1 MPPRY
6 AVKAMRRFSKA
17 DHHHALALKARC
29 AWICAPMLTGLLV
42 AGAGMSGRITR
53 ASTPAAPQSS
63 AASAPKV
70 GEECTS
76 EMRPVLEWYSA
87 DRLNLQRFYD
97 VPGSQARQE
106 RLTTFYKNWL
116 AHLDRLNFDT
126 FSQAGKIDYIVF
138 RSSLEHELRG
148 LTLSEQQD
156 AGDKPFLPFA
166 PAIRQ
171 LEVNRQE
178 MQPLNPQEAA
188 RTVAGLTDA
197 INGAQKAVEGQLRSG
212 GKPDEMRER
221 KIRAA
226 HALHTLTALRD
237 TLRNWFTFYDGYDPQ
252 FTWWAAE
259 DYRRVDA
266 ALENYTT
273 FLRERVLGLHS
284 AAAPAAGGAARG
296 GNAGPRIAAPEPG
309 NSDDIIGNPVGREAL
324 NSELD
329 YEMIP
334 YTPEELIAIANKEF
348 AWCEN
353 EMKRASRQMG
363 YGDDWK
369 KALEKVKNMYVE
381 PGKQPDLIRKL
392 ALEAIQFVD
401 DHDLVTIPP
410 IARETWRM
418 QMMTP
423 QRQLINPFFT
433 GGETISVSY
442 PTDTMTYEQKMMSM
456 RGNNEPM
463 SKATVFHELIPGHEL
478 QGYMSARYRPYR
490 ASAFGRSAF
499 VTEGWSLYWEL
510 LFWDMKFQKTP
521 EERVGALFWHMHRC
535 ARIIFS
541 LSFHL
546 GKMTPD
552 ECIRFL
558 VDRVGFERDNAVGE
572 VRRSLAG
579 NYSVLYQAGY
589 LLGGRQLYALH
600 KELVDSGKMTSR
612 QFNDAILKE
621 NYIPIEMMRADLT
634 HQPLT
639 RRYKSHWKFY
649 NEASESAN

>member
-1 MPPRY
+1 MLDTMPPTHPAVHRL
-6 AVKAMRRFSKA
+6 VKADRY
-17 DHHHALALKARC
+17 HALALRVWC
-29 AWICAPMLTGLLV
+29 AGIGACVLAEFLLI
-42 AGAGMSGRITR
+42 GAGVAAN
-53 ASTPAAPQSS
+53 ASATAVSPPS
-63 AASAPKV
+63 AASAPKA
-70 GEECTS
+70 GEEYTS
-76 EMRPVLEWYSA
+76 EMRPLLEWYSA
-87 DRLNLQRFYD
+87 DRLNLERFYD
-97 VPGSQARQE
+97 VPGSHTREE
-106 RLTTFYKNWL
+106 RLAGFYKNWL
-116 AHLDRLNFDT
+116 ACLDQLKFDT

-138 RSSLEHELRG
+138 RNSLEHALRG
-148 LTLSEQQD
+148 LTLTEQQD
-156 AGDKPFLPFA
+156 AGDQPILPFA
-166 PAIRQ
+166 PTIRE

-178 MQPLNPQEAA
+178 MKPLDPQQAA
-188 RTVAGLTDA
+188 KTLAGLTNA
-197 INGAQKAVEGQLRSG
+197 ITAAQKSMEAQLRPG
-212 GKPDEMRER
+212 GEPDEVRER
-221 KIRAA
+221 KIHVA
-226 HALHTLTALRD
+226 HALLTLAAIRDALRK
-237 TLRNWFTFYDGYDPQ
+237 WFTFYDGYDPQ

-259 DYRRVDA
+259 DYRKADA
-266 ALENYTT
+266 ALQNYTT
-273 FLRERVLGLHS
+273 FLRERVLGLRS
-284 AAAPAAGGAARG
+284 GAPNTG
-296 GNAGPRIAAPEPG
+296 
-309 NSDDIIGNPVGREAL
+309 DIIGNPAGRDAL
-324 NSELD
+324 MSELE

-334 YTPEELIAIANKEF
+334 YTPEVLIAIADKEF

-353 EMKRASRQMG
+353 EMKRASREMG

-381 PGKQPDLIRKL
+381 PGKQPELIRKL

-401 DHDLVTIPP
+401 NHELVTIPP

-423 QRQLINPFFT
+423 QRQLMNPFFT

-478 QGYMSARYRPYR
+478 QGYMSGRYRPYR

-499 VTEGWSLYWEL
+499 VTEGWSLYLEL
-510 LFWDMKFQKTP
+510 LFWDMKFQQTP

-546 GKMTPD
+546 GKMTPE
-552 ECIRFL
+552 ECINFL

-572 VRRSLAG
+572 VRRSLTG
-579 NYSVLYQAGY
+579 NYGILYQAGY

-600 KELVDSGKMTSR
+600 KELVDSGKMTNR

-621 NYIPIEMMRADLT
+621 NYIPIEMMRADLE

-639 RRYKSHWKFY
+639 RDYKSHWKFY
-649 NEASESAN
+649 GE